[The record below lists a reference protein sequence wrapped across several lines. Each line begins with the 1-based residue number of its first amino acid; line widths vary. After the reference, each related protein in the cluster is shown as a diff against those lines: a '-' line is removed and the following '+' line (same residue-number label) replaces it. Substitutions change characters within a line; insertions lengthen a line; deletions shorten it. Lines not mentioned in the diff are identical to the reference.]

1 MGKLDGKVAII
12 TGGSSG
18 IGGSSAEL
26 FAQEGAQ
33 VIIFARD
40 EERCRQKV
48 DEIKKQGGKAEY
60 FAGDVSKMDDI
71 SALRQL
77 VEEKYGT
84 LDILFNNAGTFITN
98 TLEELSDEEWDT
110 SYEVNTKAVMHMCK
124 VFLPLLQKSHGVVLN
139 NASVSGLQS
148 FIKGR
153 RSYMYATSKAATV
166 QFTKHIARNY
176 APEVRAN
183 VLCPGLT
190 VTNLFTNRDF
200 SRFDDFNLL
209 GRMAQPEEIAK
220 AALFLVSDDSSFITG
235 IALVVDGGESV
246 KL

>member
-1 MGKLDGKVAII
+1 MGKLDGQVAII

-40 EERCRQKV
+40 EERCRKKV
-48 DEIKKQGGKAEY
+48 EEIKKQGGKAEY
-60 FAGDVSKMDDI
+60 VAGDVSKMDDI

-98 TLEELSDEEWDT
+98 TLEELNDEEWDT

-124 VFLPLLQKSHGVVLN
+124 AFLPLLQKSHGVILN

-166 QFTKHIARNY
+166 QLTKHIARNY
-176 APEVRAN
+176 APKVRAN

-220 AALFLVSDDSSFITG
+220 AALFLVSADSSFITG